1 MSGVAGRQA
10 GPPGHQGLV
19 DHGRSQDYT
28 EEPSAGDRLDPF
40 CVLEVSLWRTEQ
52 RGARREAGIPLDQI
66 ISCLSEKQELC
77 NEGLRNVSREAGA
90 LGRRG
95 SLKEQ
100 VSRGF
105 QKW

>member
-10 GPPGHQGLV
+10 GLPGHEGFR

-52 RGARREAGIPLDQI
+52 RGAR
-66 ISCLSEKQELC
+66 
-77 NEGLRNVSREAGA
+77 
-90 LGRRG
+90 
-95 SLKEQ
+95 
-100 VSRGF
+100 
-105 QKW
+105 